1 MNLKNEHTSRLWTF
15 IMKGEIMAF
24 ELDDDEMI
32 ATRINN
38 KAASWKEVEEYI
50 EKYYV
55 RKDKI
60 KEKLLN
66 PIQKEGKKV
75 YKSFMNKNKKENF
88 EVDGA
93 ILQELGCIEGIILE
107 ELLGE

>member
-1 MNLKNEHTSRLWTF
+1 MNIKDEHTSRLWTF
-15 IMKGEIMAF
+15 IMKGEIMD
-24 ELDDDEMI
+24 LDDDELI

-60 KEKLLN
+60 KEEIEELQQEIKD
-66 PIQKEGKKV
+66 EGV
-75 YKSFMNKNKKENF
+75 DYDWNKNSIIS
-88 EVDGA
+88 V
-93 ILQELGCIEGIILE
+93 LQELLQEGDK
-107 ELLGE
+107 

>member
-1 MNLKNEHTSRLWTF
+1 MNINDEHTSRLWTF
-15 IMKGEIMAF
+15 IMKGEIMD
-24 ELDDDEMI
+24 LDDDELI

-38 KAASWKEVEEYI
+38 KTASWKEVEEYI

-66 PIQKEGKKV
+66 PIQKEGEKV

-107 ELLGE
+107 ELL

>member
-1 MNLKNEHTSRLWTF
+1 MNIKDEHTSRLWNF

-55 RKDKI
+55 KKDKI
-60 KEKLLN
+60 KNKIEQLELFKKAL
-66 PIQKEGKKV
+66 PIRGTEIERFIG
-75 YKSFMNKNKKENF
+75 
-88 EVDGA
+88 
-93 ILQELGCIEGIILE
+93 ELK

>member
-1 MNLKNEHTSRLWTF
+1 MNIKDEHTSRLWTF

-55 RKDKI
+55 KKDKI
-60 KEKLLN
+60 REALDITATVLGDKYELDYQD
-66 PIQKEGKKV
+66 IQDVIAETITK
-75 YKSFMNKNKKENF
+75 
-88 EVDGA
+88 
-93 ILQELGCIEGIILE
+93 IRQELLD
-107 ELLGE
+107 

>member
-1 MNLKNEHTSRLWTF
+1 MNIKDERTSRLWTF

-24 ELDDDEMI
+24 DLDDHELI

-55 RKDKI
+55 KKDKVREEI
-60 KEKLLN
+60 KGLEREKQILEDN
-66 PIQKEGKKV
+66 KMKDKMV
-75 YKSFMNKNKKENF
+75 YTPYQI
-88 EVDGA
+88 VDA
-93 ILQELGCIEGIILE
+93 EILRLQELLQEG
-107 ELLGE
+107 GK